1 MKEADPGAT
10 VVADAEAAPFEAWLA
25 AGLAH
30 FEARAAAELPPA
42 GREPARLHEAMR
54 YAALG
59 AGKRV
64 RPLLVYGA
72 GECCGA
78 GRRDAA
84 LDSAAL
90 AVEFV
95 HVYSLIHDDLP
106 CMDDDV
112 LRRGRPTVHVAYDE
126 ATAMLAGDAL
136 QAEAF
141 RVLADAPVAAE
152 TRAALMGELAHAA
165 GTAGMC
171 GGQAIDLASTGRLLA
186 LAELEAM
193 HRKKTG
199 ALLLASVRMGALAA
213 GADAATLT
221 ALDRYGRAIGLAFQI
236 VDDVLDVEGTSDVLG
251 KTAGKDARQNKPT
264 YVSVLGVDAARQR
277 AERLRHEALEALAP
291 LGPASRSGRTL
302 RLRQLADFIVLR
314 SF

>member
-1 MKEADPGAT
+1 MNGAT
-10 VVADAEAAPFEAWLA
+10 PRSVNDTALAPFAQWLA
-25 AGLAH
+25 HGLER
-30 FEARAAAELPPA
+30 FELVAQKALPPA
-42 GREPARLHEAMR
+42 TRAPRRLHEAIR

-59 AGKRV
+59 GGKRV

-72 GECCGA
+72 GDGA
-78 GRRDAA
+78 PGSVVGDV

-112 LRRGRPTVHVAYDE
+112 LRRGRATVHVAFDE

-141 RVLADAPVAAE
+141 RVLADAPAGADV
-152 TRAALMGELAHAA
+152 RAALMGELAGAI

-171 GGQAIDLASTGRLLA
+171 GGQAIDLDATGRVLD
-186 LAELEAM
+186 LAELETM
-193 HRKKTG
+193 HRMKTG
-199 ALLLASVRMGALAA
+199 ALLLASIRMGALAS
-213 GADAATLT
+213 GADAATLA
-221 ALDRYGRAIGLAFQI
+221 ALDQYGRAIGLAFQI
-236 VDDVLDVEGTSDVLG
+236 VDDVLDVEGTSEVLG
-251 KTAGKDARQNKPT
+251 KTAGKDAQKNKPT
-264 YVSVLGVDAARQR
+264 YVSVMGLVAARER
-277 AERLRHEALEALAP
+277 AERLRRDALRALDDLEPAP
-291 LGPASRSGRTL
+291 PHARTL

-314 SF
+314 SH

>member
-1 MKEADPGAT
+1 MNGSGT
-10 VVADAEAAPFEAWLA
+10 LAEEIARPFAQWLARELERFEAC
-25 AGLAH
+25 
-30 FEARAAAELPPA
+30 AAAELPSAELIPQ
-42 GREPARLHEAMR
+42 RLHQAIR

-59 AGKRV
+59 GGKRV

-72 GECCGA
+72 GECGPSA
-78 GRRDAA
+78 SENLA

-112 LRRGRPTVHVAYDE
+112 LRRGRPTVHVAFDE

-136 QAEAF
+136 QAQAF
-141 RVLADAPVAAE
+141 RVLADAPAPSDV
-152 TRAALMGELAHAA
+152 RAALMRELAYAI
-165 GTAGMC
+165 GTDGMC
-171 GGQAIDLASTGRLLA
+171 GGQAIDLDSIGRSLSLT
-186 LAELEAM
+186 ELETM

-199 ALLLASVRMGALAA
+199 ALLLASVRMGALVA
-213 GADAATLT
+213 GVDAATLA

-236 VDDVLDVEGTSDVLG
+236 VDDVLDVEGTSEVLG
-251 KTAGKDARQNKPT
+251 KTAGKDAQKNKPT
-264 YVSVLGVDAARQR
+264 YVSVLGLTPARER
-277 AERLRHEALEALAP
+277 AERLRRDAIAALDEIEA
-291 LGPASRSGRTL
+291 PASPVRTL

-314 SF
+314 SH

>member
-1 MKEADPGAT
+1 VNGPAAF
-10 VVADAEAAPFEAWLA
+10 AAELAQPFAQWLARELQRFEACA
-25 AGLAH
+25 D
-30 FEARAAAELPPA
+30 AELPPSE
-42 GREPARLHEAMR
+42 RIPQRLHEAIR

-59 AGKRV
+59 GGKRV

-72 GECCGA
+72 GEC
-78 GRRDAA
+78 GRPAPASPA

-112 LRRGRPTVHVAYDE
+112 LRRGRPTVHVAFNE

-141 RVLADAPVAAE
+141 RVLADAPASSDV
-152 TRAALMGELAHAA
+152 RAALMRELAYAI
-165 GTAGMC
+165 GTDGMC
-171 GGQAIDLASTGRLLA
+171 GGQAIDLDSTGRSLK
-186 LAELEAM
+186 LAELETM

-199 ALLLASVRMGALAA
+199 ALLLASVRMGALVA
-213 GADAATLT
+213 GVDAPTLA
-221 ALDRYGRAIGLAFQI
+221 ALDRYGRSIGLAFQI
-236 VDDVLDVEGTSDVLG
+236 VDDVLDVEGTSEVLG
-251 KTAGKDARQNKPT
+251 KTAGKDAQKNKPT
-264 YVSVLGVDAARQR
+264 YVSVLGLTPARER
-277 AERLRHEALEALAP
+277 AERLRRDAIAALDEVDAATN
-291 LGPASRSGRTL
+291 PARTL

-314 SF
+314 SH

>member
-1 MKEADPGAT
+1 VNESGSAALSSEPT
-10 VVADAEAAPFEAWLA
+10 QAPFAQWLA
-25 AGLAH
+25 HELER
-30 FEARAAAELPPA
+30 FEARAQAELPPIERA
-42 GREPARLHEAMR
+42 PQRLHEAIR

-64 RPLLVYGA
+64 RPLLIYGA
-72 GECCGA
+72 GQCA
-78 GRRDAA
+78 HVAA
-84 LDSAAL
+84 ETRILDCAAL

-112 LRRGRPTVHVAYDE
+112 LRRGRPTVHVAFDE

-141 RVLADAPVAAE
+141 RVLADAPAPSEV
-152 TRAALMGELAHAA
+152 RAALMRELAHAI
-165 GTAGMC
+165 GTDGMC
-171 GGQAIDLASTGRLLA
+171 GGQAIDLDSTGQSLS
-186 LAELEAM
+186 LAELETM

-199 ALLLASVRMGALAA
+199 ALLLASVRMGALS
-213 GADAATLT
+213 GAVDTGTLA

-236 VDDVLDVEGTSDVLG
+236 VDDVLDVEGTSEVLG
-251 KTAGKDARQNKPT
+251 KTAGKDAQKNKPT
-264 YVSVLGVDAARQR
+264 YVSVLGLAAARER
-277 AERLRHEALEALAP
+277 AERLRRDAIAALE
-291 LGPASRSGRTL
+291 GIDTASGSAATL